1 MAEERITKI
10 RKDLEQ
16 CSGELTDI
24 AETLDL
30 ATREADP
37 VPLNTFHMETI
48 NSQLDSLRI
57 KIIDDLAMLTRNE
70 TDETAIAEDQRNRTK
85 LLLEWDRL
93 KHCSISLTN
102 LYEAEKIASH
112 IYKSIKRLKSKREE
126 NPGRTYKDAVLRLDP
141 QMSELRTKL
150 NRTSLLEDHPLW
162 RTLDDYEDRIDSMLS
177 SEPLPPDTKDVC
189 KLHDK
194 KSSYKI
200 AALAIPKFNG
210 KIQDWVTFW
219 QEFCHAVHKRTDM
232 EEAVKM
238 VYLKQAITDPGLNTT
253 ISDLGIEEGSY
264 AMAIKVLHDRF
275 DKPRV
280 MHRLFCESLRD
291 IRTTASSKN
300 SLSEMADQAQHIL
313 LGLTRLKSLGTSE
326 VITSLIESA
335 MGSELREHWLNYTAG
350 FKDTPPADK
359 AIEFLRMRADRA
371 EGNSV
376 TSHKPPFSKPSNS
389 KPIKKSTNNKGIATA
404 TPVATPPVGAPG
416 GGGAPSGGTSPAGTS
431 LVGAGGSYS

>member
-194 KSSYKI
+194 RSSYKI

-210 KIQDWVTFW
+210 KIQGWVTFW

-264 AMAIKVLHDRF
+264 AMAIKVLHNRF

-313 LGLTRLKSLGTSE
+313 LGLTRLKSLGASE

-335 MGSELREHWLNYTAG
+335 MGSESTGSTTLLG
-350 FKDTPPADK
+350 LKTPHQL
-359 AIEFLRMRADRA
+359 IR
-371 EGNSV
+371 
-376 TSHKPPFSKPSNS
+376 
-389 KPIKKSTNNKGIATA
+389 
-404 TPVATPPVGAPG
+404 
-416 GGGAPSGGTSPAGTS
+416 
-431 LVGAGGSYS
+431 